1 MQYTF
6 TLVSFSCFRFRFSFA
21 VSNNKDIDVLEI
33 KGLKIKGAHDYKMII
48 QDYITD
54 MVDWF

>member
-21 VSNNKDIDVLEI
+21 VSNNENIDVLE
-33 KGLKIKGAHDYKMII
+33 IKGAHDYKMII